1 MEATTIEP
9 KLITFAHYIPS
20 DNNEDTT
27 FTLYSDFIGTN
38 EPSQLLKRHIS
49 FNVRYEYPDYYAT
62 HGMYDK
68 VKLFP
73 VVLDGH
79 LAFMSLLLTGA
90 GDKVPIVYNEPE
102 NKRSIEK
109 KAANMLELFCRVEF
123 LISACGG
130 VYDDVSF
137 VGDFEIY
144 ALDSNNVEL
153 ILRIYQIEAT
163 GETLVFCG
171 TVDGTDRHTYYISN
185 DDDAALEYVLG
196 FWKLKKDQ
204 LIERNIVFLPQ
215 QYL

>member
-20 DNNEDTT
+20 ENKEDTT
-27 FTLYSDFIGTN
+27 FTYYTDEVGTD

-49 FNVRYEYPDYYAT
+49 FNVRYEYPDYYAN
-62 HGMYDK
+62 HGVYDK

-73 VVLDGH
+73 VVLDGR
-79 LAFMSLLLTGA
+79 LAFMSLMLTGA

-102 NKRSIEK
+102 NKRSIETW
-109 KAANMLELFCRVEF
+109 AARMLFIFTRVEF
-123 LISACGG
+123 LINACGG
-130 VYDDVSF
+130 VLDDVSL

-144 ALDSNNVEL
+144 ALDSNNMEL

-171 TVDGTDRHTYYISN
+171 TADGTDCHTYYISN
-185 DDDAALEYVLG
+185 DDDAALDYVLG